1 MIAFISLYL
10 FLIEN
15 SFARSLKATAD
26 KLGQET
32 IRLGLSLAIFGL
44 AAGTIMLVLGKQD
57 AAQKITSGLLGVLLL
72 SLTPTI
78 VTFIKGLA

>member
-10 FLIEN
+10 LLMEN

-32 IRLGLSLAIFGL
+32 TRLGFSIAIFGL
-44 AAGTIMLVLGKQD
+44 GLGAIFLILGKQD
-57 AAQKITSGLLGVLLL
+57 AAQKITSGLLGVLLIAL
-72 SLTPTI
+72 IPNIT
-78 VTFIKGLA
+78 TFIKGLA